1 MLSALTPGVMHWLI
15 LSTLMF
21 SIGIY
26 GLLTRRNAVAIL
38 IATELLLNAVV
49 LNFAVFNRFI
59 TPTVVDGELMSIF
72 IIAVAAAE
80 AVVGMAIFVA
90 LFKHRRTLD
99 VTRINIMK
107 G

>member
-1 MLSALTPGVMHWLI
+1 MEHLTPSVMHWLT

-26 GLLTRRNAVAIL
+26 GFLTRKNAVGIL
-38 IATELLLNAVV
+38 ISTELMLNAVV

-59 TPTVVDGELMSIF
+59 SPNMIDGELMSIF
-72 IIAVAAAE
+72 VIAVAAAE

-90 LFKHRRTLD
+90 IFKHRRTLD
-99 VTRINIMK
+99 VTRLDVLK

>member
-1 MLSALTPGVMHWLI
+1 MEYLIPSVMHWLV
-15 LSTLMF
+15 LSTFLF

-26 GLLTRRNAVAIL
+26 GLLTRKNAVGVL
-38 IATELLLNAVV
+38 ISTELMLNAVV

-59 TPTVVDGELMSIF
+59 APNVIDGELMSIF

-90 LFKHRRTLD
+90 IFKHRRTLD
-99 VTRINIMK
+99 VTHLDIMK

>member
-1 MLSALTPGVMHWLI
+1 MMAYLTPGVMHWLT

-26 GLLTRRNAVAIL
+26 GLLTRKNAVGIL
-38 IATELLLNAVV
+38 ISTELMLNAVV

-59 TPTVVDGELMSIF
+59 APNVIDGELMSIF
-72 IIAVAAAE
+72 VIAVAAAE

-90 LFKHRRTLD
+90 IFKHRRTLD
-99 VTRINIMK
+99 VTHLDVMK

>member
-1 MLSALTPGVMHWLI
+1 MAHLIPGVMHWLI

-26 GLLTRRNAVAIL
+26 GLLTRKNAVGIL
-38 IATELLLNAVV
+38 ISTELMLNAVV

-59 TPTVVDGELMSIF
+59 APNTIDGELMSIF
-72 IIAVAAAE
+72 VIAVAAAE

-90 LFKHRRTLD
+90 IFKHRKTLD
-99 VTRINIMK
+99 VTHLDIMK

>member
-1 MLSALTPGVMHWLI
+1 VLI
-15 LSTLMF
+15 S
-21 SIGIY
+21 
-26 GLLTRRNAVAIL
+26 
-38 IATELLLNAVV
+38 TELMLNAVV

-59 TPTVVDGELMSIF
+59 APNAIDGELMSIF

-90 LFKHRRTLD
+90 IFKYRRTLD
-99 VTRINIMK
+99 VTHLDIMK

>member
-1 MLSALTPGVMHWLI
+1 MATYLVPGVIHWLT

-26 GLLTRRNAVAIL
+26 GLLTRKNAVAIL
-38 IATELLLNAVV
+38 ISTELMLNAVV

-59 TPTVVDGELMSIF
+59 APNAIEGELMSIF

-90 LFKHRRTLD
+90 MFKHSRTLD
-99 VTRINIMK
+99 VTHIDVMK

>member
-1 MLSALTPGVMHWLI
+1 MMEYLIPGVMHWLT
-15 LSTLMF
+15 LSTFLF

-26 GLLTRRNAVAIL
+26 GLLTRKNAVGVL
-38 IATELLLNAVV
+38 ISTELMLNAVV

-59 TPTVVDGELMSIF
+59 APNVIDGELMSIF

-90 LFKHRRTLD
+90 IFKYRRTLD
-99 VTRINIMK
+99 VTHLDIMK